1 RGFLAAGTDYSGQG
15 GLAGSCGIPFGPA
28 TAVFVNLVAVSPAGP
43 GDLRAF
49 PFPAAAPLASVL
61 NYANVP
67 GLAIANGIVLP
78 ICDPTVSSCTFDFTI
93 QADVNATH
101 LVADVMGY
109 FAAPVRTPL
118 DITVVENSVSVA
130 AGSNGLVTA
139 ACAVDQTLTG
149 GGCIFGS

>member
-1 RGFLAAGTDYSGQG
+1 
-15 GLAGSCGIPFGPA
+15 
-28 TAVFVNLVAVSPAGP
+28 
-43 GDLRAF
+43 
-49 PFPAAAPLASVL
+49 
-61 NYANVP
+61 
-67 GLAIANGIVLP
+67 LAIANGIVLP

-139 ACAVDQTLTG
+139 ACAVDQSMSG
-149 GGCIFGS
+149 GGCIFGSFASPLVFIGSGPTASGWTCAVRNPSLSADTLRVNALCGRTPGR